1 MRSVLRFF
9 ALCAT
14 VAIPAFA
21 AGRVIILG
29 FDGVEPT
36 IVQTMLDAGELPALD
51 ALRKQGVFVPLGSSN
66 PPQSPT
72 AWSSFATCK
81 NPGAH
86 GVYDFL
92 RRDPKTYLPA
102 VGFGSPEPPAFAPD
116 GSVTKAPAFRSVR
129 KGKSFWGVANEQG
142 AKVKILTV
150 PFAFPAEDLEDSCML
165 CGLGVPDLRGTQSTF
180 FLMSDEVQALDL
192 PPLAGG
198 ARVPLSFAAEKASV
212 RIPALRH
219 PQTRQFVDA
228 PVTITVDRNAKSAEI
243 TIPGKTIALKEGE
256 WSEWLEWSFAVTP
269 MFEAKAISR
278 IQLLE
283 CGAQVRL
290 YMTCLQLDPRNQ
302 YIRFTTPPEYGSD
315 LVKRYGLFTTIGWDH
330 DTHAL
335 RQGALTED
343 LFLDDVNRLSSWRAA
358 LTLDE
363 LDRGNLDLLVSAWT
377 GPDRVSHLFWR
388 FRDPKHP
395 LYTAEGAA
403 KYGRAVEDTYI
414 HMDRIVGDV
423 AKKLGP
429 DDLLMVMSDH
439 GFHGFRMGFNVNT
452 WLIRNGY
459 LAVEGQPDP
468 KTASNPKDFLQG
480 YDWTKTRAYSL
491 GLGSVFLNLEG
502 REGKG
507 TVAPAE
513 AAGLIAEIRSKL
525 LEVVDPSTGEKIFQ
539 AIYTRDEFHGEAAG
553 DAPDIQLGYADG
565 YQSTKDSAKGA
576 APKELLEPNDDKWSG
591 EHAASDIA
599 STPGILFVNRPI
611 AVKDPR
617 LEDLGVT
624 ALAYLGKA
632 VPKDFEGRNLFAPA
646 P

>member
-1 MRSVLRFF
+1 MRLLLLSIGLGVL
-9 ALCAT
+9 ALS
-14 VAIPAFA
+14 PAFA

-29 FDGVEPT
+29 FDGVEPS
-36 IVQTMLDAGELPALD
+36 IVQTMLEAGELPALD
-51 ALRKQGVFVPLGSSN
+51 ALREQGVFTPLGSSN

-92 RRDPKTYLPA
+92 RRDPKRYLPA
-102 VGFGSPEPPAFAPD
+102 VGFGSPEPPTLAPD
-116 GSVTKAPAFRSVR
+116 GTVTKPPAFRSVR

-165 CGLGVPDLRGTQSTF
+165 SGLGVPDLRGTQSTF
-180 FLMSDEVQALDL
+180 FLMTDG
-192 PPLAGG
+192 PPSKTALAGG
-198 ARVPLSFAAEKASV
+198 VELPLRFNGNVATV
-212 RIPALRH
+212 QLPALRH
-219 PQTRQFVDA
+219 PQTRQFVEA
-228 PVTITVDRNAKSAEI
+228 PVTVTADRAAKSA
-243 TIPGKTIALKEGE
+243 TVAIPGKTITLKEGE
-256 WSEWLEWSFAVTP
+256 WSEWLEWSFAVTSK
-269 MFEAKAISR
+269 FEARAISR

-290 YMTCLQLDPRNQ
+290 YMTCLQFDPRNQ
-302 YIRFTTPPEYGSD
+302 YIRFTTPPGYGAD

-335 RQGALTED
+335 RQDALTED
-343 LFLDDVNRLSSWRAA
+343 LFLDDVKRLSAWRAA

-395 LYTAEGAA
+395 LYTPEGAA

-439 GFHGFRMGFNVNT
+439 GFHSFRMGFNVNT

-459 LAVEGQPDP
+459 LTVDGQADP
-468 KTASNPKDFLQG
+468 KTAFNPKDFLQG
-480 YDWTKTRAYSL
+480 YDWAKTRAYNL
-491 GLGSVFLNLEG
+491 GLGSVFLNIKD

-513 AAGLIAEIRSKL
+513 ATALIAEIRAKL
-525 LEVVDPSTGEKIFQ
+525 LDVADPATGEKVFR

-565 YQSTKDSAKGA
+565 YQSTKDAAKGA
-576 APKELLEPNDDKWSG
+576 APEELFEPNDDKWSG

-611 AVKDPR
+611 AIANPR

-624 ALAYLGKA
+624 ALAYLGKT
-632 VPKDFEGRNLFAPA
+632 VPTDFEGRNLLAPA